1 VLSVVLP
8 GDIADVPGCFF
19 ENALYS
25 VRTPADLRTSAVP
38 FARIMSLFHTHPH
51 SRRNSSGRSHAKRR
65 NWLT

>member
-1 VLSVVLP
+1 MLSVALP

-38 FARIMSLFHTHPH
+38 FARIMSLFHYAPALA
-51 SRRNSSGRSHAKRR
+51 AKLF
-65 NWLT
+65 WSFSCEAA